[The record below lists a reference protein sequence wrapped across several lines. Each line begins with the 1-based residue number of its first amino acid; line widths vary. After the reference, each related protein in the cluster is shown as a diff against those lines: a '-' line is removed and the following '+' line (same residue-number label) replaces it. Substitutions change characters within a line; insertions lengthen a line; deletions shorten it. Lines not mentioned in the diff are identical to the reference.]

1 MTGTIQKS
9 PNPFS
14 GKSTHDFSPREVAKR
29 MEKIFTNPDLNV
41 AFAATSKP
49 SIKEQ
54 PQPFLGG
61 VNSIG

>member
-1 MTGTIQKS
+1 MSGTIQKS

-29 MEKIFTNPDLNV
+29 MEKFLTDPNMQI

-49 SIKEQ
+49 FVKEQ

-61 VNSIG
+61 VNNIG